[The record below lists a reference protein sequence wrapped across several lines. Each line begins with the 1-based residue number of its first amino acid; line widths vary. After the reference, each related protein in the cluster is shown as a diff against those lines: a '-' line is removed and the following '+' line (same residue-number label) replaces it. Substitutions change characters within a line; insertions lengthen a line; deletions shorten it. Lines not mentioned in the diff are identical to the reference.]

1 VGTSCPKPLKKTAFT
16 GKFHL
21 TFRLKFSHIMKL
33 NENLQGAFDW
43 FTGAPLNIT
52 VIIALA
58 LTIQIIGGRAITR
71 AMHRIADADLIP
83 GPKRSGARQKE
94 RAKTTGTV
102 LRSTLNGTIWL
113 IAIFMI
119 LAEFGLNLGP
129 LIASAGV
136 IGVAL
141 GLGAQ
146 TLVRDILSGIFMLV
160 EDQYGV
166 GDQVNVLDIHGVV
179 ETVGLRITTV
189 RDNDGNIWYLRNGEI
204 LKIGNKS
211 QPKN

>member
-1 VGTSCPKPLKKTAFT
+1 MPK
-16 GKFHL
+16 
-21 TFRLKFSHIMKL
+21 
-33 NENLQGAFDW
+33 NLQPALDW

-52 VIIALA
+52 VIIILA
-58 LTIQIIGGRAITR
+58 LSISRFGQRWITQF
-71 AMHRIADADLIP
+71 MNRIANADLIP
-83 GPKRSGARQKE
+83 GPKRSGVRQKE
-94 RAKTTGTV
+94 RAKTTSTV
-102 LRSTLNGTIWL
+102 LKSTLNGVIWL

-166 GDQVNVLDIHGVV
+166 GDKIDVLDIQGVV

-189 RDNDGNIWYLRNGEI
+189 RDAKGTIWYLRNGEI
-204 LKIGNKS
+204 LKVGNKS
-211 QPKN
+211 QPKSKK

>member
-1 VGTSCPKPLKKTAFT
+1 
-16 GKFHL
+16 
-21 TFRLKFSHIMKL
+21 MKL
-33 NENLQGAFDW
+33 PKNLQPALDW

-52 VIIALA
+52 VIIILA
-58 LTIQIIGGRAITR
+58 LSIARFGQRWITR
-71 AMHRIADADLIP
+71 FMNRIATADLIP
-83 GPKRSGARQKE
+83 GPKRSGIRQKE
-94 RAKTTGTV
+94 RAKTTSTV
-102 LRSTLNGTIWL
+102 LKSTLNGVIWL

-166 GDQVNVLDIHGVV
+166 GDKIDVLDVQGVV
-179 ETVGLRITTV
+179 ESVGLRITTV
-189 RDNDGNIWYLRNGEI
+189 RDAKGTVWYLRYGEI
-204 LKIGNKS
+204 LKVGNKS
-211 QPKN
+211 QPKSKR

>member
-1 VGTSCPKPLKKTAFT
+1 MEIPD
-16 GKFHL
+16 
-21 TFRLKFSHIMKL
+21 
-33 NENLQGAFDW
+33 NLQTALDW
-43 FTGAPLNIT
+43 FIGAPLNIT
-52 VIIALA
+52 VIATLAIIISRIGQRSIA
-58 LTIQIIGGRAITR
+58 QF
-71 AMHRIADADLIP
+71 MNKIANADLIP

-94 RAKTTGTV
+94 RAKTTSTV
-102 LRSTLNGTIWL
+102 LKSTLNGVIWL

-166 GDQVNVLDIHGVV
+166 GDKIDVLDVQGVV

-189 RDNDGNIWYLRNGEI
+189 RDAKGTIWYLRNGEI
-204 LKIGNKS
+204 LKVGNKS
-211 QPKN
+211 QPKSKR

>member
-1 VGTSCPKPLKKTAFT
+1 
-16 GKFHL
+16 
-21 TFRLKFSHIMKL
+21 MKL
-33 NENLQGAFDW
+33 PKNFQPALDW

-52 VIIALA
+52 VIIILA
-58 LTIQIIGGRAITR
+58 LSISRFGQRWITQFMNR
-71 AMHRIADADLIP
+71 VATADLIP
-83 GPKRSGARQKE
+83 GPKRSGIRQKE
-94 RAKTTGTV
+94 RAKTTSTV
-102 LRSTLNGTIWL
+102 LKSTLNGVIWL

-166 GDQVNVLDIHGVV
+166 GDKIDVLDVQGVV

-189 RDNDGNIWYLRNGEI
+189 RDGKGTIWYLRNGEI
-204 LKIGNKS
+204 LKVGNKS
-211 QPKN
+211 QPKSKK

>member
-1 VGTSCPKPLKKTAFT
+1 
-16 GKFHL
+16 
-21 TFRLKFSHIMKL
+21 MKL
-33 NENLQGAFDW
+33 PKNFQPALDW

-52 VIIALA
+52 VIIILA
-58 LTIQIIGGRAITR
+58 LSISRFGQRWITQF
-71 AMHRIADADLIP
+71 MNRIATADLIP
-83 GPKRSGARQKE
+83 GPKRSGVRQTE
-94 RAKTTGTV
+94 RAKTTSTV
-102 LRSTLNGTIWL
+102 LKSTFNGVIWL

-166 GDQVNVLDIHGVV
+166 GDKIDVLDVQGVV

-189 RDNDGNIWYLRNGEI
+189 RDSKGTVWYLRNGEI
-204 LKIGNKS
+204 LKVGNKS
-211 QPKN
+211 QPKSKR

>member
-1 VGTSCPKPLKKTAFT
+1 
-16 GKFHL
+16 
-21 TFRLKFSHIMKL
+21 MKL
-33 NENLQGAFDW
+33 PKNFQPALDW

-52 VIIALA
+52 VIIILA
-58 LTIQIIGGRAITR
+58 LSISRFGQRWITQFMNR
-71 AMHRIADADLIP
+71 VATADLIP
-83 GPKRSGARQKE
+83 GPKRSGIRQKE
-94 RAKTTGTV
+94 RAKTTSTV
-102 LRSTLNGTIWL
+102 LKSTLNGVIWL

-166 GDQVNVLDIHGVV
+166 GDKIDVLDVQGVV

-189 RDNDGNIWYLRNGEI
+189 RDAKGTIWYLRNGEI
-204 LKIGNKS
+204 LKVGNKS
-211 QPKN
+211 QPKNKK

>member
-1 VGTSCPKPLKKTAFT
+1 
-16 GKFHL
+16 
-21 TFRLKFSHIMKL
+21 MKL
-33 NENLQGAFDW
+33 PKNLAPALDW

-52 VIIALA
+52 VIIILA
-58 LTIQIIGGRAITR
+58 LSIARFGQRWITR
-71 AMHRIADADLIP
+71 FMNRIATADLIP
-83 GPKRSGARQKE
+83 GPKRSGIRQKE
-94 RAKTTGTV
+94 RAKTTSTV
-102 LRSTLNGTIWL
+102 LKSTLNGVIWL

-166 GDQVNVLDIHGVV
+166 GDKIDVLDVQGVV
-179 ETVGLRITTV
+179 ESVGLRITTV
-189 RDNDGNIWYLRNGEI
+189 RDAKGTIWYLRNGEI
-204 LKIGNKS
+204 LKVGNKS
-211 QPKN
+211 QPKSKR

>member
-1 VGTSCPKPLKKTAFT
+1 ME
-16 GKFHL
+16 
-21 TFRLKFSHIMKL
+21 I
-33 NENLQGAFDW
+33 NENMQAALDW

-52 VIIALA
+52 IIIL
-58 LTIQIIGGRAITR
+58 LTIFISRLGQRSITR
-71 AMHRIADADLIP
+71 LLNRVASTDLIP
-83 GPKRSGARQKE
+83 GPKRSGTRQKE
-94 RAKTTGTV
+94 RAKTTSTV
-102 LRSTLNGTIWL
+102 LKSTLNGSIWL

-166 GDQVNVLDIHGVV
+166 GDKVDVLEVQGVV

-189 RDNDGNIWYLRNGEI
+189 RDAKGTIWYLRNGEI
-204 LKIGNKS
+204 LKVGNKS
-211 QPKN
+211 QPRK

>member
-1 VGTSCPKPLKKTAFT
+1 
-16 GKFHL
+16 
-21 TFRLKFSHIMKL
+21 MKL
-33 NENLQGAFDW
+33 PKNFEPALEW

-52 VIIALA
+52 VVIILA
-58 LTIQIIGGRAITR
+58 IIISRFGQRSITR
-71 AMHRIADADLIP
+71 FMNKVASADLIP
-83 GPKRSGARQKE
+83 GPKRSGVSQKE
-94 RAKTTGTV
+94 RAKTTSTV
-102 LRSTLNGTIWL
+102 LKSTLNGVIWL

-166 GDQVNVLDIHGVV
+166 GDSVDVLEIQGVV
-179 ETVGLRITTV
+179 EKVGLRVTTV
-189 RDNDGNIWYLRNGEI
+189 RDKEGTLWYLRNGEI
-204 LKIGNKS
+204 LKVGNQS
-211 QPKN
+211 QSG

>member
-1 VGTSCPKPLKKTAFT
+1 MKIPK
-16 GKFHL
+16 
-21 TFRLKFSHIMKL
+21 
-33 NENLQGAFDW
+33 NLQQAADW

-52 VIIALA
+52 VIITLA
-58 LTIQIIGGRAITR
+58 TIISLLGQRSISNF
-71 AMHRIADADLIP
+71 MSRIASADLIP
-83 GPKRSGARQKE
+83 GPKRSGVRQKE
-94 RAKTTGTV
+94 RAKTTSTV
-102 LRSTLNGTIWL
+102 LKSTLNGVVWL
-113 IAIFMI
+113 IAIFMV

-166 GDQVNVLDIHGVV
+166 GDKVDVLDVQGVV

-189 RDNDGNIWYLRNGEI
+189 RDSKGTIWYLRNGEI
-204 LKIGNKS
+204 LKVGNKS
-211 QPKN
+211 QPKH

>member
-1 VGTSCPKPLKKTAFT
+1 
-16 GKFHL
+16 
-21 TFRLKFSHIMKL
+21 MKL
-33 NENLQGAFDW
+33 PKNLEAALDW

-52 VIIALA
+52 VIIILA
-58 LTIQIIGGRAITR
+58 LSIARFGQRWITR
-71 AMHRIADADLIP
+71 FMNRIATADLIP
-83 GPKRSGARQKE
+83 GPKRSGVRQKE
-94 RAKTTGTV
+94 RAKTTSTV
-102 LRSTLNGTIWL
+102 LKSTLNGTIWL
-113 IAIFMI
+113 VAIFMI

-166 GDQVNVLDIHGVV
+166 GDKVDVLEIQGVV

-189 RDNDGNIWYLRNGEI
+189 RDSKGTIWYLRNGEI
-204 LKIGNKS
+204 LKVGNKS
-211 QPKN
+211 QPKNKR

>member
-1 VGTSCPKPLKKTAFT
+1 
-16 GKFHL
+16 
-21 TFRLKFSHIMKL
+21 MKL
-33 NENLQGAFDW
+33 PENLQPILDW

-52 VIIALA
+52 VIIILA
-58 LTIQIIGGRAITR
+58 LSISRFGQRWITQF
-71 AMHRIADADLIP
+71 MNRIANADLIP
-83 GPKRSGARQKE
+83 GPKRTGVRQKE
-94 RAKTTGTV
+94 RAKTTSTV
-102 LRSTLNGTIWL
+102 LKSTLNGVIWL

-119 LAEFGLNLGP
+119 LSEFGLNLGP

-166 GDQVNVLDIHGVV
+166 GDRVDVLDVKGVV

-189 RDNDGNIWYLRNGEI
+189 RDGNGTIWYLRNGEI
-204 LKIGNKS
+204 LKVGNKS
-211 QPKN
+211 QPKSKR

>member
-1 VGTSCPKPLKKTAFT
+1 MELSESMQAGL
-16 GKFHL
+16 
-21 TFRLKFSHIMKL
+21 
-33 NENLQGAFDW
+33 DW

-52 VIIALA
+52 IIIL
-58 LTIQIIGGRAITR
+58 LTIFISRLGQRSITR
-71 AMHRIADADLIP
+71 LMNRVASADLIP
-83 GPKRSGARQKE
+83 GPKRSGTRQKE
-94 RAKTTGTV
+94 RAKTTSSV
-102 LRSTLNGTIWL
+102 LKSTLNGIIWL

-166 GDQVNVLDIHGVV
+166 GDKVDVLEVQGVV

-189 RDNDGNIWYLRNGEI
+189 RDTKGTIWYLRNGEI
-204 LKIGNKS
+204 LKVGNKS
-211 QPKN
+211 QPRK

>member
-1 VGTSCPKPLKKTAFT
+1 MKIPK
-16 GKFHL
+16 
-21 TFRLKFSHIMKL
+21 
-33 NENLQGAFDW
+33 NLQQVADW

-52 VIIALA
+52 VIITLA
-58 LTIQIIGGRAITR
+58 IIISLLGQRSISNF
-71 AMHRIADADLIP
+71 MNRIASADLIP
-83 GPKRSGARQKE
+83 GPKRSGVRQKE
-94 RAKTTGTV
+94 RAKTTSTV
-102 LRSTLNGTIWL
+102 LKSTLNGVIWL
-113 IAIFMI
+113 IAIFMV

-166 GDQVNVLDIHGVV
+166 GDKVDVLDVQGVV

-189 RDNDGNIWYLRNGEI
+189 RDKKGTIWYLRNGEI
-204 LKIGNKS
+204 LKVGNKS
-211 QPKN
+211 QPKH

>member
-1 VGTSCPKPLKKTAFT
+1 
-16 GKFHL
+16 
-21 TFRLKFSHIMKL
+21 MKL
-33 NENLQGAFDW
+33 PKNLQPAPDW

-52 VIIALA
+52 VIIILA
-58 LTIQIIGGRAITR
+58 LSISRFGQRWITQF
-71 AMHRIADADLIP
+71 MNRIANADLIP
-83 GPKRSGARQKE
+83 GPKRSGVRQKE
-94 RAKTTGTV
+94 RAKTTSTV
-102 LRSTLNGTIWL
+102 LKSTLNGVIWL

-166 GDQVNVLDIHGVV
+166 GDKIDVLDVQGVV

-189 RDNDGNIWYLRNGEI
+189 RDGKGTIWYLRNGEI
-204 LKIGNKS
+204 LKVGNKS
-211 QPKN
+211 QPKSKR

>member
-1 VGTSCPKPLKKTAFT
+1 MELSEG
-16 GKFHL
+16 
-21 TFRLKFSHIMKL
+21 MKSAL
-33 NENLQGAFDW
+33 AW

-52 VIIALA
+52 VIIILA
-58 LTIQIIGGRAITR
+58 LLISRFGQRS
-71 AMHRIADADLIP
+71 IARFMNRVASADLIP
-83 GPKRSGARQKE
+83 GPKRSGVRQKE
-94 RAKTTGTV
+94 RAKTTSSV
-102 LRSTLNGTIWL
+102 LKSTLNGTIWL
-113 IAIFMI
+113 IAVFMI
-119 LAEFGLNLGP
+119 LSEFGLNLGP

-166 GDQVNVLDIHGVV
+166 GDKVDVLEVQGVV

-189 RDNDGNIWYLRNGEI
+189 RDSNGTIWYLRNGEI
-204 LKIGNKS
+204 LKVGNKS
-211 QPKN
+211 QPRK

>member
-1 VGTSCPKPLKKTAFT
+1 MELSESMQSAL
-16 GKFHL
+16 
-21 TFRLKFSHIMKL
+21 
-33 NENLQGAFDW
+33 DW

-52 VIIALA
+52 VIIL
-58 LTIQIIGGRAITR
+58 IAIFISR
-71 AMHRIADADLIP
+71 LGQRSIARLMNRVASADLIP

-94 RAKTTGTV
+94 RAKTTSTV
-102 LRSTLNGTIWL
+102 LKSTLNGSIWL

-166 GDQVNVLDIHGVV
+166 GDKVDVLEVQGVV

-189 RDNDGNIWYLRNGEI
+189 RDAKGTIWYLRNGEI
-204 LKIGNKS
+204 LKVGTCCMQLIQAS
-211 QPKN
+211 CSTLEI